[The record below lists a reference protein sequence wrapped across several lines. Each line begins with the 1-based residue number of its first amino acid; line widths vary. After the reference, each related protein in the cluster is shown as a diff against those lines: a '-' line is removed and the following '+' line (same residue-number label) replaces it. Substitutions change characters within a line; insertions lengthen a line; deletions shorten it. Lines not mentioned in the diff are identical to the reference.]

1 MPTLRLLFVPVV
13 APSVTPS
20 DFIVGLLVL
29 GLLPWVISLLL
40 WRGRAGGGRPPGAGL
55 LQGGVASAV
64 ADRLARLAGRES
76 PLARSVSE
84 GAERLSRVLATNLLP
99 VALSVLLQHLPGLLS
114 SVVAFGLRQLQTG
127 GAQRTVVLACIVV
140 AALLWVGA

>member
-1 MPTLRLLFVPVV
+1 
-13 APSVTPS
+13 
-20 DFIVGLLVL
+20 
-29 GLLPWVISLLL
+29 
-40 WRGRAGGGRPPGAGL
+40 
-55 LQGGVASAV
+55 
-64 ADRLARLAGRES
+64 
-76 PLARSVSE
+76 VSE